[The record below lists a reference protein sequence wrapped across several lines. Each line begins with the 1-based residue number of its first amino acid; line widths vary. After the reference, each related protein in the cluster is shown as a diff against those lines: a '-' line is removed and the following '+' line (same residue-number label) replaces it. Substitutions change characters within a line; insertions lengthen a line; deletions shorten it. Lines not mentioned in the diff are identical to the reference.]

1 LKEFIRHLLIFFPK
15 YIKSID
21 VFSGSE
27 LNITLKGKSYNI
39 FFLRVLREFSIFSFR
54 NFIGIHGVD
63 YPKDTKERFMVVY
76 NLLSIDHNIRV
87 RVSVRVG
94 ENNSIFSCCNIF
106 AGSSWYERELWDLFG
121 IYFIYNL
128 DLRRILTDYG
138 FEGHPLRKD
147 FPLTGYIEVR
157 YDDTYKCIVYEPVE
171 LTQEYR
177 TFEFTSPWLYTSITK
192 NSII

>member
-1 LKEFIRHLLIFFPK
+1 MKEFIRHLLIFFPK
-15 YIKSID
+15 YIESINI
-21 VFSGSE
+21 FESSE
-27 LNITLKGKSYNI
+27 VNIILKKKSYNL
-39 FFLRVLREFSIFSFR
+39 FFLRMLKEFSFFSFR

-63 YPKDTKERFMVVY
+63 NPREVKKRFVVIY
-76 NLLSIDHNIRV
+76 NLLSIDHNMRV
-87 RVSVRVG
+87 RISVKIG
-94 ENNSIFSCCNIF
+94 ENNSICSCYNIF
-106 AGSSWYERELWDLFG
+106 SGSSWYERELWDLFG
-121 IYFIYNL
+121 IYFIYNP

-177 TFEFTSPWLYTSITK
+177 TFEFTSPWLYTSVTK